1 MQVSDKLI
9 KPVME
14 VKYLNA
20 DNADRYRCIMR
31 IFFENY
37 EKLKYRLYQ
46 EDVYEEML
54 KDSFFADYRPEQC
67 LQDLTMLTEWG
78 NLNPI
83 QDTRKVASIAEFK
96 NRKYRY
102 QMSEYSVE
110 IERLIIRLE
119 NLYIYSSTPA
129 GKQPDEIFRIVKCGA
144 NEELSNWKRTL
155 WLAAEI
161 YNSLPCRNGKRMYLA
176 VFAAM
181 LIGNPHAFDRGTKE
195 GELLYRVILKDL
207 ELREIE
213 VGTSGMFPAYKRQ
226 RSYLAAG
233 IMLDDISNYAMLY
246 NVRAI
251 KNDGM
256 PHKGMEGFS
265 AESDIVQ
272 VPLNVVAEWKEI
284 LCPNGKIHIVE
295 NPSVFAV
302 LCENNDMSHE
312 DGTGVSYV
320 PHGDRVGADDTVH
333 YEGARTNDVGKAYMC
348 MNGQP
353 RLAGLMVLD
362 LLAKSGTEVYYS
374 GDLDPESILIAQKL
388 SQYYEGKFNFK
399 HMGEEDYEKCKS
411 EKRISPKRLKM
422 LGKITDER
430 LRPVAE
436 RIAKCEMAG
445 YQEKLI
451 EM

>member
-1 MQVSDKLI
+1 MKSKWNGEEPNLESLKEHDQVERDR
-9 KPVME
+9 
-14 VKYLNA
+14 VKKNCLEYFRQSPIWGKVLKGFR
-20 DNADRYRCIMR
+20 D
-31 IFFENY
+31 
-37 EKLKYRLYQ
+37 KYRSYGKFSGKVILNDVGTKDIEQLEGFFGNNFHGCKSIVISAEKFRKALKASKYEIVSPEELLEGFFGEEIVGKQ
-46 EDVYEEML
+46 E
-54 KDSFFADYRPEQC
+54 Q
-67 LQDLTMLTEWG
+67 
-78 NLNPI
+78 
-83 QDTRKVASIAEFK
+83 IAVREREKGEIIENFI
-96 NRKYRY
+96 
-102 QMSEYSVE
+102 EY
-110 IERLIIRLE
+110 
-119 NLYIYSSTPA
+119 YSSTPA

-161 YNSLPCRNGKRMYLA
+161 YNNLPCRNGKRMYLA

-207 ELREIE
+207 ELRKIE

-284 LCPNGKIHIVE
+284 LCPNRKIHIVE

-302 LCENNDMSHE
+302 LC
-312 DGTGVSYV
+312 
-320 PHGDRVGADDTVH
+320 DTIH
-333 YEGARTNDVGKAYMC
+333 YEGARTDDVGKAYMC

-374 GDLDPESILIAQKL
+374 GDLDPEGILIAQKL
-388 SQYYEGKFNFK
+388 SQYYEGKFDFK